1 MAKHLY
7 CVTSYDTPPQSS
19 PWQGGD
25 KKGGITGGV
34 YLIPYKDI
42 ALVVKESSSIA
53 YKDIPREALV
63 QYLFAHQAVIE
74 EIMKDRTAVP
84 IKFGTSAM
92 TDKDAGEILEL
103 GYARFKDAVNG
114 MKDKTEIEVIAR
126 WNDLDPVLKEIGNK
140 AEIRR
145 FKEGINTGDQSNF
158 QGLAVELGRMVK
170 TALNEENSRVRDE
183 ILNVLNEHAVEFRLH
198 DPLDERMIMNA
209 AFLMQKGREGLLE
222 EEVEKLDDEY
232 GNKVDFRVVG
242 PLPPHSFS
250 TLEIKRVGSEEVS
263 DALDVMGVDGN
274 AGKTGVKN
282 AYRRL
287 LQKYHP
293 DKNHDDPDAQKQ
305 FEKIRAAYKTLM
317 DCHTFGSGKDAV
329 MVRVA

>member
-7 CVTSYDTPPQSS
+7 CVTSYDTPPQSP
-19 PWQGGD
+19 PWQGEG
-25 KKGGITGGV
+25 KSGSVTGGV

-42 ALVVKESSSIA
+42 ALVVKESPSID

-74 EIMKDRTAVP
+74 EIMKERTAVP
-84 IKFGTSAM
+84 IKFGTTAVN
-92 TDKDAGEILEL
+92 DVGAREILEF
-103 GYARFKDAVNG
+103 GYARFKDAVDG

-145 FKEGINTGDQSNF
+145 FKEGIKTGGQSNF
-158 QGLAVELGRMVK
+158 QSLAVELGRMVK

-183 ILNVLNEHAVEFRLH
+183 IRDVLNEHAVEFRLH
-198 DPLDERMIMNA
+198 DPLDDRMIMNA
-209 AFLMQKGREGLLE
+209 AFLIQKGREGLLE
-222 EEVEKLDDEY
+222 EEVEKLDNEY

-242 PLPPHSFS
+242 PLPPHSFN
-250 TLEIKRVGSEEVS
+250 TLEIKRIKAQEVQ
-263 DALDVMGVDGN
+263 DDMKVLELN
-274 AGKTGVKN
+274 AGSGKAEIKE

-287 LQKYHP
+287 VQRYHP
-293 DKNHDDPDAQKQ
+293 DKNPDPDAGKQ
-305 FEKIRAAYKTLM
+305 FERIRDAYKNLLNLYIPS
-317 DCHTFGSGKDAV
+317 HGGDAI
-329 MVRVA
+329 MVRVV

>member
-1 MAKHLY
+1 MAKH
-7 CVTSYDTPPQSS
+7 PPQSP

-25 KKGGITGGV
+25 KRGGV
-34 YLIPYKDI
+34 NGGAYLIPYKDI
-42 ALVVKESSSIA
+42 ALVVKESPSID

-84 IKFGTSAM
+84 IKFGTTAM
-92 TDKDAGEILEL
+92 TDMDAGEILEL
-103 GYARFKDAVNG
+103 GYAKFKEAIDG

-126 WNDLDPVLKEIGNK
+126 WNDLDSVLKEIGNK
-140 AEIRR
+140 VEIRR
-145 FKEGINTGDQSNF
+145 FKEGIKTGGQSNF
-158 QGLAVELGRMVK
+158 QYLAVELGRMVK

-183 ILNVLNEHAVEFRLH
+183 IRNVLNEHAVESRLH

-209 AFLMQKGREGLLE
+209 AFLIQKGRERLLDE
-222 EEVEKLDDEY
+222 DIKKLDNEY

-250 TLEIKRVGSEEVS
+250 TLEITRVGAGEVI
-263 DALDVMGVDGN
+263 DALDLMGVDGN
-274 AGKTGVKN
+274 ADKTGVKN

-293 DKNHDDPDAQKQ
+293 DKNHDDSDAQKQ

-317 DCHTFGSGKDAV
+317 DCHTFAGGKDAV
-329 MVRVA
+329 IVRVA

>member
-7 CVTSYDTPPQSS
+7 CVTGYDGNSRTV
-19 PWQGGD
+19 
-25 KKGGITGGV
+25 TGGV

-42 ALVVKESSSIA
+42 ALVVKESPSID

-63 QYLFAHQAVIE
+63 QYLLAHQAVIE
-74 EIMKDRTAVP
+74 EIMKERTAVP
-84 IKFGTSAM
+84 IKFGTTAVN
-92 TDKDAGEILEL
+92 DVGAREILEF
-103 GYARFKDAVNG
+103 GYARFKDAIDG

-126 WNDLDPVLKEIGNK
+126 WNDLDSVLKEIGNK

-145 FKEGINTGDQSNF
+145 FKEGIKTGGQSNF
-158 QGLAVELGRMVK
+158 QSLAVELGRMVK

-183 ILNVLNEHAVEFRLH
+183 IRAVLNEHAVEFRLH
-198 DPLDERMIMNA
+198 DPLDDRMIMNA
-209 AFLMQKGREGLLE
+209 AFLIQKGREGLLE
-222 EEVEKLDDEY
+222 EEVEKLDNEY

-250 TLEIKRVGSEEVS
+250 TLEIKRVGAREVI

-293 DKNHDDPDAQKQ
+293 DKNHDDPEAQKQ

>member
-7 CVTSYDTPPQSS
+7 CVTSYDSPPQSP

-25 KKGGITGGV
+25 KRGGVTGGV
-34 YLIPYKDI
+34 YLIPYKEI
-42 ALVVKESSSIA
+42 ALVVKESPSID

-84 IKFGTSAM
+84 IKFGTTALND
-92 TDKDAGEILEL
+92 TDAGEILEL
-103 GYARFKDAVNG
+103 GYARFKDAIDG

-126 WNDLDPVLKEIGNK
+126 WNDLDSVLKEIGNK

-145 FKEGINTGDQSNF
+145 FKEGIKTGGQSNF
-158 QGLAVELGRMVK
+158 QSLAVELGRMVK
-170 TALNEENSRVRDE
+170 TALNEKNSRVRDE
-183 ILNVLNEHAVEFRLH
+183 ILNVLNEHAVDFRLH
-198 DPLDERMIMNA
+198 DPLDERMIMNV
-209 AFLMQKGREGLLE
+209 AFLIQKGREGLLD
-222 EEVEKLDDEY
+222 EEVKKLDDEY

-250 TLEIKRVGSEEVS
+250 TLEITRVGAFDLI

-305 FEKIRAAYKTLM
+305 FEKIRVAYKTLM

-329 MVRVA
+329 MVRVG